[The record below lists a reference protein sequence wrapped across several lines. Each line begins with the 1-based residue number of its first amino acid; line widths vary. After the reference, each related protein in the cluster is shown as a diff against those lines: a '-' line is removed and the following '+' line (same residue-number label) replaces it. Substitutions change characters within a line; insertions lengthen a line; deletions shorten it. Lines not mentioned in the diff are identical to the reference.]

1 MVATI
6 LGSLLFGAVIGRLLV
21 GLMWFKRFPA
31 RYLILPLGLAVFVA
45 TNWFT
50 DWSHANLP
58 YVINFEPL
66 LICIAGGYVCTNT
79 SKHRHRFIQVLQQA
93 GPYVFLPFFTL
104 TGASLD
110 LKVLGASAGFAA
122 LLVVVRATSVFVG
135 SAAGGWLAG
144 AASQHSWHIWMTL
157 LTQAGVSLGL
167 ASEVGM
173 SFPEWGRAFQS
184 AIVGIV
190 LINQVAGPI
199 LFKVAIRRVGEAGK
213 AAAAEG
219 FDEDAEVP
227 AALVVGTG
235 PDALA
240 LTWQLLRRHWRVT
253 LVATNPA
260 AAATAAATI
269 GRLATESRAAAVA
282 SGGAVG
288 RLVAATVT
296 APVASMKTGW
306 ARLQDAAVAAGT
318 HRAAAATTPSAGTAA
333 TTPAGAAAPAADA
346 TTTTPAAAVAVEEG
360 HGEHGGH
367 GPARK
372 LEDNLTTL
380 ALLGDDAP
388 AWDNPL
394 SPPAAY
400 AARDGAATAG
410 GPVVWGEDTAAVGGG
425 SAATVGMGV
434 DYRYAALVAAV
445 QRTRALQAVAC
456 MAATDAANHGAI
468 TAVESAIVAAPPR
481 SHLHSVRLLAR
492 VTNPA
497 WVEVYEARGVV
508 PVHALFSEAAVAATL
523 LTASVG
529 RPVPLLSTPPVNND
543 EFSSAGARLFGTAS
557 SWELANAWSATAA
570 ATEGG
575 DAALLTRLRSEAAV
589 AHRASSRRGGGG
601 GGAAGAHD
609 GGMLARIGVE
619 AEEVPAWQRD
629 SYLDAIDAL
638 SDASRLEEGKRDAA
652 AKKRGDWE
660 MFGSVMLGEEE
671 AAPLPASAGGD
682 AGVAPP
688 ERL

>member
-1 MVATI
+1 
-6 LGSLLFGAVIGRLLV
+6 
-21 GLMWFKRFPA
+21 
-31 RYLILPLGLAVFVA
+31 
-45 TNWFT
+45 
-50 DWSHANLP
+50 
-58 YVINFEPL
+58 
-66 LICIAGGYVCTNT
+66 
-79 SKHRHRFIQVLQQA
+79 
-93 GPYVFLPFFTL
+93 
-104 TGASLD
+104 
-110 LKVLGASAGFAA
+110 
-122 LLVVVRATSVFVG
+122 
-135 SAAGGWLAG
+135 
-144 AASQHSWHIWMTL
+144 
-157 LTQAGVSLGL
+157 
-167 ASEVGM
+167 
-173 SFPEWGRAFQS
+173 
-184 AIVGIV
+184 VGIV

-213 AAAAEG
+213 AAAAGG
-219 FDEDAEVP
+219 FDEDAEGP
-227 AALVVGTG
+227 AALVGGPG
-235 PDALA
+235 PDPLG
-240 LTWQLLRRHWRVT
+240 LTWQLLRPPWRVP

-318 HRAAAATTPSAGTAA
+318 HRAAAATTSSAGAAA

-346 TTTTPAAAVAVEEG
+346 TTTTPAAAAVEEG

-388 AWDNPL
+388 AGDNPL

-410 GPVVWGEDTAAVGGG
+410 GPVVWGEDTSAVGGG

-557 SWELANAWSATAA
+557 SWELANAWSATADA
-570 ATEGG
+570 ADGGGG

-589 AHRASSRRGGGG
+589 AHRGSSRRGGGG

-638 SDASRLEEGKRDAA
+638 SDASRLEEGTRDAA
-652 AKKRGDWE
+652 AKKRGEWE

-671 AAPLPASAGGD
+671 APPLPASAGGD